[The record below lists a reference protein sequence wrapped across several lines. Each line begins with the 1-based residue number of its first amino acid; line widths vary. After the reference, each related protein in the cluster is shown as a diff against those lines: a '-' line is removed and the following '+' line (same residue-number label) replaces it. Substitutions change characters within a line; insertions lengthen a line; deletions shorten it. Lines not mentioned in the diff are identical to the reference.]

1 LLTSAPRIFRL
12 GGAFTDHLTW
22 RWCFY
27 INLPLGAITA
37 VTIFVTFERR
47 DPIVRANLQ
56 EKLLGLDPLGTL
68 VFLPAVICLLLA
80 LQWGGTV
87 HPWKDRRVIGLLVAF
102 GLLFVCFVC
111 LQVYAGEKAM
121 LPPRLLQDRNIWGS
135 AIFSFC
141 MNSAMFIYV
150 YYVSFSL
157 VF

>member
-1 LLTSAPRIFRL
+1 LLTRKTRISRL

-37 VTIFVTFERR
+37 VTIFVTFESK
-47 DPIVRANLQ
+47 DPIVCSTLK

-80 LQWGGTV
+80 LQWGGSV
-87 HPWKDRRVIGLLVAF
+87 YPWEDGRVIGLLIAF
-102 GLLFVCFVC
+102 GFLFICFIC
-111 LQVYAGEKAM
+111 LQVHAGEKAM
-121 LPPRLLQDRNIWGS
+121 LPPRLLRNRNVWGS

-150 YYVSFSL
+150 YYVSSL
-157 VF
+157 